1 VKEGERMFEKR
12 DKPKGREGKREDILL
27 KLPAQCITFAL
38 CIPKLFRPW
47 YKSFMRLLL
56 TEYNTTVARWGGI
69 PYRLRILCQVF

>member
-1 VKEGERMFEKR
+1 MYEKR
-12 DKPKGREGKREDILL
+12 YEPQDRDGRREDILF

-38 CIPKLFRPW
+38 CIPKLSVSW

-56 TEYNTTVARWGGI
+56 TEYNITVARWGGI